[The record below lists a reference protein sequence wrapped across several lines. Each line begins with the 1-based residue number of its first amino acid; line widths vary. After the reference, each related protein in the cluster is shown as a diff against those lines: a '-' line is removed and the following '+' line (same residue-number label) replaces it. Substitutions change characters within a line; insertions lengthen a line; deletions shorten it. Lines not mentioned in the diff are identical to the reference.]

1 MEAKTITVIISAQM
15 YQQIKDTLVFGKTV
29 SDVVREAITQY
40 LEAKE
45 V

>member
-1 MEAKTITVIISAQM
+1 METKTITVIMSAQM